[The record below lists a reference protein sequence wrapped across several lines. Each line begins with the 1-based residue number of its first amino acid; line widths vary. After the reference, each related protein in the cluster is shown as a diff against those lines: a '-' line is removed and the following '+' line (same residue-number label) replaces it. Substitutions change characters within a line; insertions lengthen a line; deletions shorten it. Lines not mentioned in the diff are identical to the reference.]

1 MKACFFIGLGGT
13 GYEILDS
20 YIKIKEDFPGE
31 KNIWEEYFC
40 LDVTSYNE
48 NTQKPGWKRVVD
60 PQNPANNFERYH
72 QLVGF
77 SDGRIFEKGYKEKEK
92 ENTNIDEIFP
102 EDDDVIN
109 NVSNVEGCWYRRKAG
124 YLSLFSHLEVGDD
137 IFVNIQNKVADYMNL
152 IPKNERLNVFIFI
165 VNSLA
170 GGTGSGLVC
179 PFTALLKK
187 RLEGAFPRQQLYFN
201 YLLITVMPEVIRKGS
216 RTDTKEKQMHYA
228 ANTYIALHEI
238 EYLNS
243 KKREKEWFVQFN
255 ANNSFNLKPEETLFD
270 KVLLISDRNT
280 EGKTLHVN
288 DYWPYFN
295 MISWFLFSMAR
306 QSEVFLQRFGQA
318 EGGFGSFGLSASE
331 FPKSDLLKYQK
342 QVLLG
347 EIGTK
352 FDEIRIE
359 DVKKVQDHA
368 KDFNLSTT
376 MNNQKDKLLDKWAP
390 FESEIKNKLSR
401 IKEPINIKTAGF
413 TRPDFGKEVDE
424 FEAKLKKGLDDF
436 ILERIENNWSLRDL
450 IGLVYK
456 LKNLNKETKNIMN
469 ELRQQNDVD
478 KKRAQ
483 GDLKYSKGPKNARK
497 FKIEVEKLEFDI
509 QVFEKI
515 IGLQA
520 SIDEFLE
527 NRKDFFKELNSIF
540 TRNFPEKWTTK
551 EKHVK
556 KRFDTAPSDFVWDKK
571 EYKNLKELAQFLENG
586 MFAKLVKDTK
596 EELPDEES
604 NHVGEKK
611 QDEIFHKIVKE
622 LMNRFSMETKKKIK
636 ESYQKQFMESF
647 IQGFNT
653 RLLVPLKN
661 ELENKFCE
669 IVTEFLNEE
678 LFTGIEDFVV
688 SYPES
693 QSENVVKKA
702 QPFIQ
707 TKHKIGDKIDNYIFA
722 NGNVCDAL
730 GPDFLSYTKEKFL
743 LANNLIVYFSIVG
756 NLSIDDLEPLM
767 ANYRKEFETLKRK
780 GDHAH
785 CFLDSRFEIFQQFF
799 NNKKKD

>member
-137 IFVNIQNKVADYMNL
+137 IFINIQNKVADYMNL
-152 IPKNERLNVFIFI
+152 IPKKDRLNVFIFI

-187 RLEGAFPRQQLYFN
+187 RLEGAFPRQQVYFN

-216 RTDTKEKQMHYA
+216 RTDTKEKQTHYA

-243 KKREKEWFVQFN
+243 KKREKEWSVQFN
-255 ANNSFNLKPEETLFD
+255 VNNSFNLKPKETLFD

-288 DYWPYFN
+288 DYKPYFH

-306 QSEVFLQRFGQA
+306 QSEEFLQRFGQA

-342 QVLLG
+342 DVLLG
-347 EIGTK
+347 EIGNK
-352 FDEIRIE
+352 FDGIRIE
-359 DVKKVQDHA
+359 DVEKVQDSA
-368 KDFNLSTT
+368 KDLNLSAM
-376 MNNQKDKLLDKWAP
+376 MNNFKDNLLHEWVR
-390 FESEIKNKLSR
+390 FEADIKNQLNR
-401 IKEPINIKTAGF
+401 IKEQRKIKKAPF
-413 TRPDFGKEVDE
+413 SKPDFSKKADE
-424 FEAKLKKGLDDF
+424 FEVKLKRGLEDF
-436 ILERIENNWSLRDL
+436 ILEKIENNWSLRDL

-456 LKNLNKETKNIMN
+456 LKNLNKEARDITDSIKLKNAN
-469 ELRQQNDVD
+469 LKERTL
-478 KKRAQ
+478 
-483 GDLKYSKGPKNARK
+483 GDLDTSKNVKNARK
-497 FKIEVEKLEFDI
+497 FKIEVEQLEFET
-509 QVFEKI
+509 QVYEKI
-515 IGLQA
+515 IGLHA
-520 SIDEFLE
+520 RIDEFLE

-540 TRNFPEKWTTK
+540 TRNFPKKWTTK
-551 EKHVK
+551 DKPVK
-556 KRFDTAPSDFVWDKK
+556 KRFDTAPSDLAWDKK
-571 EYKNLKELAQFLENG
+571 EYKNLKELAQFLENE
-586 MFAKLVKDTK
+586 MFANIVKK
-596 EELPDEES
+596 ELPGEES

-611 QDEIFHKIVKE
+611 RDEMLHKIVKE
-622 LMNRFSMETKKKIK
+622 LMSRFSMETKKKIK
-636 ESYQKQFMESF
+636 ESYQKQFTESF

-661 ELENKFCE
+661 ELENKFCV

-688 SYPES
+688 NYPES

-722 NGNVCDAL
+722 NKNVCDGL
-730 GPDFLSYTKEKFL
+730 GPDFLSYKKEKFL
-743 LANNLIVYFSIVG
+743 LPNNLIVYFSIVG
-756 NLSIDDLEPLM
+756 NLSIDDLEPHM
-767 ANYRKEFETLKRK
+767 VNYRKEFETLKRK

-799 NNKKKD
+799 NNMKKD